1 MKTSIYSIFAAGAL
15 LMGAASCSD
24 GWGPHA
30 GTDGDKGTIDFGA
43 FSISAPDAD
52 KTETVVNSTA
62 SRASIDLSGFLIT
75 VVNIDGVEDEIV
87 QTWTYSQMPE
97 ILTLPVGKY
106 RIDVESH
113 KVQKAEWERPYYAG
127 SSAPFEVTA
136 GKITNAGVVSCKFAS
151 LKVSVRFE
159 PELLAALGDDVKVT
173 IFANDEGTLEFSK
186 NETRSGFFEVVPGS
200 TTLAAHFEGSVDGK
214 FTTEQTAFEDI
225 EAGQHRIITYKAK
238 GTTGIPDHTG
248 TITPGISLDADV
260 TNIDIAGNVTVT
272 EDVIEDDPQRPWG
285 PEGGGDGPDNPDQP
299 ENPDQPGDKA
309 VSFDVDKDQC
319 PNLSITSPN
328 ILTEENADNFGNA
341 IVNITA
347 PKGFKNLVVK
357 IVTTSEDF
365 KKTLDGMLPL
375 EFDLANA
382 GEYTEALAG
391 LSLPVNEQLTADGVT
406 NAPFD
411 ITMFISLLAPFKGQH
426 DFVLTVT
433 DKELKA
439 ETMTLT
445 FIAQ

>member
-1 MKTSIYSIFAAGAL
+1 MKTSIYSILAAGAL
-15 LMGAASCSD
+15 LFGAASCSD
-24 GWGPHA
+24 GWGPNA

-62 SRASIDLSGFLIT
+62 SRASLDLSGFIIS
-75 VVNIDGVEDEIV
+75 VVDINGVEEKTV
-87 QTWTYSQMPE
+87 QSYTYADMPE

-127 SSAPFEVTA
+127 SSAPFEIAA

-159 PELLAALGDDVKVT
+159 PELLAVLGDDAKVT
-173 IFANDEGTLEFSK
+173 IFANDEGTLVFGK

-200 TTLAAHFEGSVDGK
+200 TTIAAHFEGTIGDK
-214 FTTEQTAFEDI
+214 FTSEQTAFEDI

-238 GTTGIPDHTG
+238 DVPGIPDHTG
-248 TITPGISLDADV
+248 TITPGVTIDADV

-272 EDVIEDDPQRPWG
+272 EDVIENNPQRPWG
-285 PEGGGDGPDNPDQP
+285 PEDDPEQPDVPDVPGPV
-299 ENPDQPGDKA
+299 EPGDKA
-309 VSFDVDKDQC
+309 VDFDVDPDVC
-319 PNLSITSPN
+319 PNLSKDKPN
-328 ILTEENADNFGNA
+328 IITEDNADNFGNA

-347 PKGFKNLVVK
+347 PKGFKNLNVE
-357 IVTTSEDF
+357 IVTTSEEF
-365 KKTLDGMLPL
+365 KNTLDGMLPL
-375 EFDLANA
+375 SFDLANA

-391 LSLPVNEQLTADGVT
+391 LGLPVNEELTADGIT
-406 NAPFD
+406 EAKFD